1 MMRDDNCWQRL
12 SRTKTGRRRFL
23 AAATA
28 ASAAVALAACSGGKS
43 GGEQNTPEADLTP
56 RRGGRLQLASDAN
69 FISIDPHLT
78 VGSGIAIVAW
88 LYTYL
93 FHYSGA
99 SPDIMLFDHAEEM
112 EQPDEVTYRFKLRA
126 GVRTP
131 SGHPPIP
138 ERELDS
144 QDVLKTFERVRDLPG
159 ATAGAFI
166 KERVDSFSAPDGSTF
181 IIKTKAPYAWALD
194 SLGSPAGTG
203 IVPRELIDSNVD
215 LRTGGGGA
223 GPFFL
228 ARYRD
233 GEIASVDR
241 NENYWAAP
249 IPHIDGIDFKII
261 ADRSARR
268 NAFLS
273 RQIDLYTPQNV
284 REKDDLERN
293 KQIIIDKEPSL
304 AYVSPGMRADQAPFK
319 DPRVRRAINR
329 AIDRQAFIDKLA
341 FGDGQPDG
349 VVAWGLDFWALDQDE
364 VAKLQPYDPQDARA
378 LLSAAGYADGLEL
391 ETVYP
396 SDESINDHVTILLEQ
411 MKAVGV
417 TLRLQPLP
425 LTAWYFDR
433 YSQGKFT
440 FTVAANLA
448 YESPQIPLAFH
459 HSGGPQGEGNWH
471 GFSDPE
477 VDAIIDRVGQ
487 TLEINERQRLVKEAQ
502 RLIMSKDPAMVNIFS
517 GNNYNARW
525 DYVRGTRALARSL
538 ALFNRDFWLA
548 K

>member
-1 MMRDDNCWQRL
+1 MSDGNYWQRR
-12 SRTKTGRRRFL
+12 SGARISRRRL
-23 AAATA
+23 LGSAMTG
-28 ASAAVALAACSGGKS
+28 SAALAFAACSGGGS
-43 GGEQNTPEADLTP
+43 GEEGAPTPDLTP
-56 RRGGRLQLASDAN
+56 RRGGRLELASEAN

-78 VGSGIAIVAW
+78 VGAGIAIVAW

-99 SPDIMLFDHAEEM
+99 SPDIMLFDHAEEL
-112 EQPDEVTYRFKLRA
+112 EQPDELTYRFKLRR

-131 SGHPPIP
+131 SGRPPIP

-159 ATAGAFI
+159 ATAGAFV
-166 KERVDSFSAPDGSTF
+166 KERVDSFSAPDSTTF
-181 IIKTKAPYAWALD
+181 VIKTKEPYAWTLD

-203 IVPRELIDSNVD
+203 IVPRELIESNVD

-223 GPFFL
+223 GPFYL

-241 NENYWAAP
+241 NDNYWAAP

-284 REKDDLERN
+284 REKEDLERN
-293 KQIIIDKEPSL
+293 KGIIIDKQPSL
-304 AYVSPGMRADQAPFK
+304 AYVSPGMRADQAPFN
-319 DPRVRRAINR
+319 DSRVRRAINR
-329 AIDRQAFIDKLA
+329 AINRQDFIDKLA
-341 FGDGQPDG
+341 FGDGKPDG
-349 VVAWGLDFWALDQDE
+349 VVAWGLEFWALDQEE
-364 VAKLQPYDPQDARA
+364 VAQLQPYDPDDARA
-378 LLSAAGYADGLEL
+378 LLSAAGYGNGLEV

-396 SDESINDHVTILLEQ
+396 SEEVVTDHVTILLEQ
-411 MKAVGV
+411 MRAVGV
-417 TLRLQPLP
+417 TLHLQPLP

-459 HSGGPQGEGNWH
+459 HSTGPQGERNWH
-471 GFSDPE
+471 GFSDPD
-477 VDAIIDRVGQ
+477 VDAFVDRVAR
-487 TLEINERQRLVKEAQ
+487 TLEITERQRLVKEAQ

-517 GNNYNARW
+517 GNEYNARW
-525 DYVRGTRALARSL
+525 DYIRGTRALARSL